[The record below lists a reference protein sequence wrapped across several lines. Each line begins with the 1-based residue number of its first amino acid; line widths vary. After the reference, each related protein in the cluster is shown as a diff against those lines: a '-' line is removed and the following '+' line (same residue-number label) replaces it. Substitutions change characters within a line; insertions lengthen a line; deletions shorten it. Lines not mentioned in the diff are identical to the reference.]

1 MPRSLAAIST
11 YVTLLKVKM
20 VSVTLAQQNPRLSQ
34 MEYFIIRSEIEDIKF
49 QFGLIRSEVIVLYF
63 YLFWS
68 VLILISFWINAFLIL
83 TAIAEVNES
92 DSKTRRDMEIPSCK
106 FWVWGFASSFLEWW
120 STKLSDKN
128 TRCLSQVLHFCRI
141 LLQGYLDFRTNGGGD
156 RCNWK
161 SIASWDLSINMSWA
175 ENKVFS
181 F

>member
-68 VLILISFWINAFLIL
+68 VLILISF
-83 TAIAEVNES
+83 
-92 DSKTRRDMEIPSCK
+92 
-106 FWVWGFASSFLEWW
+106 
-120 STKLSDKN
+120 
-128 TRCLSQVLHFCRI
+128 
-141 LLQGYLDFRTNGGGD
+141 
-156 RCNWK
+156 
-161 SIASWDLSINMSWA
+161 
-175 ENKVFS
+175 
-181 F
+181 